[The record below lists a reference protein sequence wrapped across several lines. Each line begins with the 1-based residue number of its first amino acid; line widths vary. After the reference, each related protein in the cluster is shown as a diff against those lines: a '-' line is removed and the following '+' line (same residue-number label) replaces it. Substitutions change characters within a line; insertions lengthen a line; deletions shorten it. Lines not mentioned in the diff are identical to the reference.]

1 MKQLNVKLNP
11 KQQIQ
16 IDKLLKQA
24 KFDRLMKLI
33 LNDKSKT
40 ATQRSMLIV
49 ELKNK
54 KGRKRRKD
62 GVFLP

>member
-11 KQQIQ
+11 QQQIK

-33 LNDKSKT
+33 LNDRSKT
-40 ATQRSMLIV
+40 ATQKSMLIV
-49 ELKNK
+49 ELKK
-54 KGRKRRKD
+54 KMYGTLK
-62 GVFLP
+62 

>member
-1 MKQLNVKLNP
+1 MKQLSVKLTP

-16 IDKLLKQA
+16 IDKLLKQS
-24 KFDRLMKLI
+24 KFDRLMQLI

-40 ATQRSMLIV
+40 ATQRSMLMV

-54 KGRKRRKD
+54 MYGTLK
-62 GVFLP
+62 

>member
-1 MKQLNVKLNP
+1 MKNLKVKLNP

-24 KFDRLMKLI
+24 KFDRLTKLI

-54 KGRKRRKD
+54 MYGRLK
-62 GVFLP
+62 

>member
-1 MKQLNVKLNP
+1 MKQLSVKLNP

-16 IDKLLKQA
+16 IDKLLKQS

-40 ATQRSMLIV
+40 AIQRSMLIV

-54 KGRKRRKD
+54 MYGRLK
-62 GVFLP
+62 

>member
-1 MKQLNVKLNP
+1 MKNLKVKLNP

-24 KFDRLMKLI
+24 KFDRLTKLI

-40 ATQRSMLIV
+40 ATHRSMLIV

-54 KGRKRRKD
+54 MYGRLK
-62 GVFLP
+62 

>member
-1 MKQLNVKLNP
+1 MKQLSVKLKP

-16 IDKLLKQA
+16 IDKLLKQS

-40 ATQRSMLIV
+40 VTQRSTLIV

-54 KGRKRRKD
+54 MFGKLK
-62 GVFLP
+62 

>member
-16 IDKLLKQA
+16 IDKLLKQS

-40 ATQRSMLIV
+40 AIQRSMLIV

-54 KGRKRRKD
+54 MYGRLK
-62 GVFLP
+62 

>member
-1 MKQLNVKLNP
+1 MKQLSVKLNP

-16 IDKLLKQA
+16 IDKLLKQS

-54 KGRKRRKD
+54 MYGRLK
-62 GVFLP
+62 